1 PVRPIPRL
9 ISGPTSAPFCDA
21 DGPKRVASRASR
33 HGSGGSGGPKR
44 CGPTGGRAKGRPRK
58 TVRPPSAAPRT
69 GPRRVSTRASM
80 ASILSFL
87 MTTDGREYPRS
98 IHLRDGAQ
106 VTLRLMTPADA
117 ASIASFARSLPEDD
131 LLFLRMDIT
140 DPEAVAHWMRNL
152 EAGLTTTVIAETG
165 GAIAGYAALVQ
176 NRVGWQRHLGEIRTQ
191 VALPFRS
198 QGLGRALAGEIF
210 SLARGRGLRK
220 IVAQMTPDQK
230 GAMATFERL
239 GFRPEA
245 LLQDFVVDRSGRT
258 RDLVVM
264 AFDVTGLTEHVDY
277 PSVPSKNRLDPIP
290 QPPRTP

>member
-1 PVRPIPRL
+1 
-9 ISGPTSAPFCDA
+9 
-21 DGPKRVASRASR
+21 
-33 HGSGGSGGPKR
+33 
-44 CGPTGGRAKGRPRK
+44 
-58 TVRPPSAAPRT
+58 
-69 GPRRVSTRASM
+69 M
-80 ASILSFL
+80 ASILTFL
-87 MTTDGREYPRS
+87 MSPDAPSAGREYPQTIR
-98 IHLRDGAQ
+98 LKDGAP

-117 ASIASFARSLPEDD
+117 TAIASFARSLPEDD

-152 EAGLTTTVIAETG
+152 EAGLTTTVIAEAG
-165 GAIAGYAALVQ
+165 GTIAGYAALVQ

-198 QGLGRALAGEIF
+198 LGLGRALAGEIF

-245 LLQDFVVDRSGRT
+245 LLQDFVVDHSGRT

-264 AFDVTGLTEHVDY
+264 AFDVTGLTEHVD
-277 PSVPSKNRLDPIP
+277 
-290 QPPRTP
+290 